1 MIATIIINQK
11 MGKMAK
17 IICVANQ
24 KGGVG
29 KSTTAVNLASFLGA
43 SGKRVLL
50 VDADSQANAS
60 SGLGVSLNED
70 EFSMYDL
77 ITNKALT
84 PRNVIRKTAFNID
97 LIPSHINLSGA
108 ELELINRLGRET
120 VLKKALAPVINDYDI
135 IIIDTP
141 PALSL
146 ISINCLVTSTDV
158 IITVES
164 NPLALAGLQRLFD
177 TIEQVRAELN
187 PDLKVSGIIITMFN
201 AQTKLAQSVLEKLNA
216 DSKTKDLVFSQYI
229 RRNIKLAEAMDAG
242 KPINFFDTA
251 CNGFEDYQQLANEF
265 LIKL

>member
-29 KSTTAVNLASFLGA
+29 KSTTAVNLASFLGS
-43 SGKRVLL
+43 SGKRILL

-60 SGLGVSLNED
+60 SGLGVRLNEED
-70 EFSMYDL
+70 FSIYDL
-77 ITNKALT
+77 ITNKALS
-84 PRNVIRKTAFNID
+84 PRNVIRATPYKVD

-120 VLKKALAPVINDYDI
+120 VLKKALAPVLNDYDI

-158 IITVES
+158 LIAVES
-164 NPLALAGLQRLFD
+164 NPLALDGLQRLFE
-177 TIEQVRAELN
+177 TIEQVRTELN
-187 PDLKVSGIIITMFN
+187 PDLKVNGIIITMYD
-201 AQTKLAQSVLEKLNA
+201 ARTKLGQAVIDRLKA
-216 DSKTKDLVFSQYI
+216 DARTKELLFTSCI
-229 RRNIKLAEAMDAG
+229 RRNVKLAEAMDAG
-242 KPINFFDTA
+242 KPINFFDPS
-251 CNGFEDYQQLANEF
+251 CNGFEDYQQLTNE
-265 LIKL
+265 LLTKL